1 MLIAEIIPSH
11 KVAQWL
17 LVHIHRLLDIVG
29 LEKDKMTEEIIYV
42 AIIVVTAMLLGW
54 LLSYAIRLLIR
65 KIVDVRSPQLATD
78 LKEKHVRFL
87 VLRSLSNLSHAND
100 STEHMAIHT
109 VTDV

>member
-54 LLSYAIRLLIR
+54 LLSYGIRLLIR
-65 KIVDVRSPQLATD
+65 KIVDVRSPQLAAD
-78 LKEKHVRFL
+78 LKR
-87 VLRSLSNLSHAND
+87 N
-100 STEHMAIHT
+100 MC
-109 VTDV
+109 